1 MDIYVEDDENMV
13 YDVEMQASKKRHLGR
28 RFRFYQGSIDMNI
41 IKKGRDF
48 GKLKKSYIIFIT
60 TYDPFGRGWYIYPFD
75 MLCKWDP
82 SLSMNTGSEFKL
94 DEERRLA
101 YMSYY
106 ADAAD
111 MKELG
116 DYRTY
121 VRSVRDSAF
130 SDDILTAVL
139 KIALTTIQN
148 IRSVINAHPDWDDED
163 VAEEVLTMED
173 DD

>member
-1 MDIYVEDDENMV
+1 
-13 YDVEMQASKKRHLGR
+13 
-28 RFRFYQGSIDMNI
+28 
-41 IKKGRDF
+41 
-48 GKLKKSYIIFIT
+48 
-60 TYDPFGRGWYIYPFD
+60 
-75 MLCKWDP
+75 
-82 SLSMNTGSEFKL
+82 MNTGSEFKL

>member
-1 MDIYVEDDENMV
+1 
-13 YDVEMQASKKRHLGR
+13 
-28 RFRFYQGSIDMNI
+28 
-41 IKKGRDF
+41 
-48 GKLKKSYIIFIT
+48 
-60 TYDPFGRGWYIYPFD
+60 
-75 MLCKWDP
+75 
-82 SLSMNTGSEFKL
+82 
-94 DEERRLA
+94 
-101 YMSYY
+101 MSYY